1 MTILL
6 LLTDTSLDIQ
16 EMVTAIARPMI
27 EGSLQEQEENAF
39 WETLRHRLLGND
51 VNTGLQRTELAD
63 RLEQLRNRSL
73 FGLLIVNALWLAML
87 SYFYVGIDSPLSRLN
102 LYGLIS
108 GALYGFTLVIQVI
121 GMTVCRVNHILIRL
135 ARYLYGD
142 SIPMWVYMKE
152 KTQRPVSGAD
162 IK

>member
-1 MTILL
+1 
-6 LLTDTSLDIQ
+6 
-16 EMVTAIARPMI
+16 MVTSIARPMI
-27 EGSLQEQEENAF
+27 EGSLQEKEENEF
-39 WETLRHRLLGND
+39 WENLLLRLLGND

-63 RLEQLRNRSL
+63 RLKQLRDRSL
-73 FGLLIVNALWLAML
+73 IGLLIVNAIWLAML

-121 GMTVCRVNHILIRL
+121 GMTICRVNHILIRL

-142 SIPMWVYMKE
+142 TIPMWVYRRE
-152 KTQRPVSGAD
+152 KNQ
-162 IK
+162 